1 MYDLDAIEAINIDQ
15 LVTAT
20 DRILLRGAVTGRPPS
35 RRTVDIAQA
44 AQLAL
49 AFSAARRMAKAGAA
63 DEETVYVRG
72 GAPRGGHW
80 LRYAALVGG
89 AWLGVVCAC
98 LLA

>member
-1 MYDLDAIEAINIDQ
+1 MYNLDAIEAINIDQ

-20 DRILLRGAVTGRPPS
+20 DRILLRGAATSRAPS

-44 AQLAL
+44 AQLAVAL
-49 AFSAARRMAKAGAA
+49 SAARRTAKASTE
-63 DEETVYVRG
+63 EETHYVRG
-72 GAPRGGHW
+72 GATARRPW
-80 LRYAALVGG
+80 LQYAALVCG

>member
-1 MYDLDAIEAINIDQ
+1 MYDLDAIEAINIEQ

-20 DRILLRGAVTGRPPS
+20 DRILLRGAMTGRPPT

-49 AFSAARRMAKAGAA
+49 ALSAARRMAKAGVAE
-63 DEETVYVRG
+63 EETVHVRG
-72 GAPRGGHW
+72 GAPRGHW
-80 LRYAALVGG
+80 LRYAAIVGG

>member
-20 DRILLRGAVTGRPPS
+20 DRILLRGARTNRPPS
-35 RRTVDIAQA
+35 RRTFDMLHEAHV
-44 AQLAL
+44 AL
-49 AFSAARRMAKAGAA
+49 AHSAARRMTKAGASE
-63 DEETVYVRG
+63 EETLYVRG
-72 GAPRGGHW
+72 GVPRRSW
-80 LRYAALVGG
+80 FSYAALVGG